1 MDKFDR
7 EHPYLIGLHDRLGY
21 LDDNRNPITIEEQQ
35 AMVKKKFGDDVFE
48 IADSKVSPE
57 TRKLNENN

>member
-21 LDDNRNPITIEEQQ
+21 LDDNRNPITIE
-35 AMVKKKFGDDVFE
+35 
-48 IADSKVSPE
+48 DSL
-57 TRKLNENN
+57 TRALG